1 VHLFR
6 ASVAE
11 RLSGSRLSLE
21 KARSTW
27 SWPPYAATAATR
39 WRLPPGSACLAKSS
53 TAANPAK
60 SSRGYRSEVSNRKR
74 TRCPPNNS
82 NSRRKRTANRRPQW
96 RPRPS
101 CFDLPRGHH
110 AGTKRPRMY
119 ALSVQ
124 RWSGVRRTY
133 RIEPS
138 RSKGRP
144 DPSTPVGAGVALL
157 RAGPFAYICSR
168 ESEAEAR
175 RAKNDEGRDATDPPV
190 NAAA

>member
-1 VHLFR
+1 MLPLRQPDGVCHQDQHASPNRLPLRTLQR
-6 ASVAE
+6 AVVDIGAKC
-11 RLSGSRLSLE
+11 RIAKGRG
-21 KARSTW
+21 AHPTT
-27 SWPPYAATAATR
+27 ATAAEKGQR
-39 WRLPPGSACLAKSS
+39 IGGLS
-53 TAANPAK
+53 
-60 SSRGYRSEVSNRKR
+60 
-74 TRCPPNNS
+74 
-82 NSRRKRTANRRPQW
+82 W